1 MSPKVFIAL
10 LAAVALLQV
19 AAAQGGPVVEWLKNN
34 KETTTAGA
42 LLGQLYPKPISDKA
56 RFTILAPT
64 NEVRQGVPA
73 GEQRMAGGVTC
84 TPTIRPAAATQDHAH
99 CTDSGNCP

>member
-1 MSPKVFIAL
+1 MSPKSFISL

-56 RFTILAPT
+56 TFTILAPT
-64 NEVRQGVPA
+64 NEVRPRVCVQEGRHKPIA
-73 GEQRMAGGVTC
+73 LGVTC
-84 TPTIRPAAATQDHAH
+84 TPPETAAVPQD
-99 CTDSGNCP
+99 T

>member
-1 MSPKVFIAL
+1 MSPKAFVAL

-64 NEVRQGVPA
+64 NEVRLG
-73 GEQRMAGGVTC
+73 TH
-84 TPTIRPAAATQDHAH
+84 AAQQQQAH
-99 CTDSGNCP
+99 CCRCNLHSPQTGLLQ

>member
-1 MSPKVFIAL
+1 MSPKLSIAL
-10 LAAVALLQV
+10 LAAVVLLQV

-56 RFTILAPT
+56 RFTILVPT
-64 NEVRQGVPA
+64 NEVRHGVEE
-73 GEQRMAGGVTC
+73 GQ
-84 TPTIRPAAATQDHAH
+84 
-99 CTDSGNCP
+99 